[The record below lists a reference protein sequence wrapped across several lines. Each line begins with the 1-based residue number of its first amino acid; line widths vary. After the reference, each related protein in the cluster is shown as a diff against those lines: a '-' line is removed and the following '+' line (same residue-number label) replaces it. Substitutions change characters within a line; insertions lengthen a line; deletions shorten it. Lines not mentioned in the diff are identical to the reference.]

1 MVADVAFFLLEGPLG
16 SGIQSSGDRDGSA
29 MLKVML
35 VDDDPGRGAILRQA
49 LTDAGYAVFKCPL
62 RGVNLLAALQR
73 SGADV
78 IIVDMDVPDRDTLES
93 VRHISRDFPRPVVM
107 YAESADADIMRQ
119 AVQAG
124 VSAYV
129 VDDINPRRVKP
140 ILEVAV
146 ARFKEFQALR
156 DELEKTRNTLAER
169 KVVDR
174 AKGILMKKRGMDEE
188 TAYQALRKLA
198 MDRNQRLADVARTV
212 VDMAELLG

>member
-1 MVADVAFFLLEGPLG
+1 
-16 SGIQSSGDRDGSA
+16 
-29 MLKVML
+29 
-35 VDDDPGRGAILRQA
+35 
-49 LTDAGYAVFKCPL
+49 
-62 RGVNLLAALQR
+62 
-73 SGADV
+73 
-78 IIVDMDVPDRDTLES
+78 
-93 VRHISRDFPRPVVM
+93 
-107 YAESADADIMRQ
+107 
-119 AVQAG
+119 VQAG

-156 DELEKTRNTLAER
+156 NELEKTRNTLAER

-212 VDMAELLG
+212 VEMAELLG

>member
-16 SGIQSSGDRDGSA
+16 SGIQSGGDRDGSA

-49 LTDAGYAVFKCPL
+49 LTDAGYAVFNCPL
-62 RGVNLLAALQR
+62 RGVNLLAELQR

-119 AVQAG
+119 AVKAG

-212 VDMAELLG
+212 VEMAELLG

>member
-62 RGVNLLAALQR
+62 RGVNLLAELQR

-93 VRHISRDFPRPVVM
+93 VRHINRDFPRPVVM

-212 VDMAELLG
+212 VEMAELLG

>member
-1 MVADVAFFLLEGPLG
+1 
-16 SGIQSSGDRDGSA
+16 

-49 LTDAGYAVFKCPL
+49 LTDAGYAVFNCPL
-62 RGVNLLAALQR
+62 RCSSASRFTPR

-119 AVQAG
+119 AVKAG

-212 VDMAELLG
+212 VEMAELLG

>member
-49 LTDAGYAVFKCPL
+49 LTDAGYAVFNCPL
-62 RGVNLLAALQR
+62 RGVNLLAELQR

-212 VDMAELLG
+212 VEMAELLG

>member
-16 SGIQSSGDRDGSA
+16 SGIQGSGDRDGPA

-49 LTDAGYAVFKCPL
+49 LTDAGYAVFNCPL
-62 RGVNLLAALQR
+62 RGVNLLAELQR

-78 IIVDMDVPDRDTLES
+78 IIVDMGVPDRDTLES

-156 DELEKTRNTLAER
+156 NELEKTRNTLAER

-188 TAYQALRKLA
+188 TAYQTLRKLA

-212 VDMAELLG
+212 VEMAELLG

>member
-49 LTDAGYAVFKCPL
+49 LTDAGYAVFNCPL

>member
-1 MVADVAFFLLEGPLG
+1 MG

-49 LTDAGYAVFKCPL
+49 LTDAGYAVFNCPL
-62 RGVNLLAALQR
+62 RGVNLLAELQR

-212 VDMAELLG
+212 VEMAELLG

>member
-62 RGVNLLAALQR
+62 RGVNLLAELQR

-212 VDMAELLG
+212 VEMAELLG

>member
-1 MVADVAFFLLEGPLG
+1 
-16 SGIQSSGDRDGSA
+16 

-49 LTDAGYAVFKCPL
+49 LTDAGYTVFSCPL
-62 RGVNLLAALQR
+62 RGVNLLAELQR
-73 SGADV
+73 SGAEV
-78 IIVDMDVPDRDTLES
+78 VLVDMDVPDRDTLES

-107 YAESADADIMRQ
+107 YAESGNTETIRQ
-119 AVQAG
+119 AVKAG

-156 DELEKTRNTLAER
+156 EELEKTRNSLAER

-188 TAYQALRKLA
+188 AAYQALRKLA
-198 MDRNQRLADVARTV
+198 MDRNQRLAEVARTV
-212 VDMAELLG
+212 VEMAELLGGVDCR

>member
-1 MVADVAFFLLEGPLG
+1 MAFFLLEGPLG

-49 LTDAGYAVFKCPL
+49 LTDAGYAVFNCPL
-62 RGVNLLAALQR
+62 RGVNLLAELQR

-212 VDMAELLG
+212 VEMAELLG

>member
-1 MVADVAFFLLEGPLG
+1 MAFFLLEGPLG
-16 SGIQSSGDRDGSA
+16 SGIQSGGDRDGSA

-49 LTDAGYAVFKCPL
+49 LTDAGYAVFNCPL
-62 RGVNLLAALQR
+62 RGVNLLAELQR

-212 VDMAELLG
+212 VEMAELLG

>member
-62 RGVNLLAALQR
+62 RGVNLLAELQR

-93 VRHISRDFPRPVVM
+93 VRHINRDFPRPVVM

-188 TAYQALRKLA
+188 TAYQAMRKLA

>member
-49 LTDAGYAVFKCPL
+49 LTDAGYAVFNCPL
-62 RGVNLLAALQR
+62 RGVNLLAELQR

-156 DELEKTRNTLAER
+156 NELEKTRNTLAER

-212 VDMAELLG
+212 VEMAELLG

>member
-1 MVADVAFFLLEGPLG
+1 
-16 SGIQSSGDRDGSA
+16 

-49 LTDAGYAVFKCPL
+49 LTDAGYAVFNCPL
-62 RGVNLLAALQR
+62 RGVNLLAELQR

-93 VRHISRDFPRPVVM
+93 VRHISRDYPRPVVM

-212 VDMAELLG
+212 VEMAELLG